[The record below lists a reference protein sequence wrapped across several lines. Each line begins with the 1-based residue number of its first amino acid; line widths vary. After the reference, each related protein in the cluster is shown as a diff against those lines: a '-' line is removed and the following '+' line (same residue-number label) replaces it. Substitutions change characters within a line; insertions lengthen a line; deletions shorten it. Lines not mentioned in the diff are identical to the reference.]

1 MTKKKSKNPQPKK
14 PEEKASYFDDVLQ
27 AILGIINEKVRI
39 LKTRRGG
46 ASKYGADAMFI
57 CGTESLAAGQENR
70 NVDSY
75 IQAAAYAV
83 AASMQLIGQWEIEF
97 APPPEEKAPEPPAPE
112 KEEEKK

>member
-1 MTKKKSKNPQPKK
+1 MTKKKSKNPQ

-83 AASMQLIGQWEIEF
+83 AASMQLIGQWEAEF
-97 APPPEEKAPEPPAPE
+97 APAPESPPPPPPE

>member
-1 MTKKKSKNPQPKK
+1 MTKKKSKQSK
-14 PEEKASYFDDVLQ
+14 EKVTYFNDTLQ
-27 AILGIINEKVRI
+27 AILGIVDEKVRI

-75 IQAAAYAV
+75 VQAAAYAV
-83 AASMQLIGQWEIEF
+83 AAVMQLIGQWDAEF
-97 APPPEEKAPEPPAPE
+97 SPPPEEKAPPPPAEE
-112 KEEEKK
+112 KEKKE